1 MFTGI
6 KLKNFKS
13 LVDFEVKFPRNR
25 KLVIIYGENGV
36 GKSNFIDAFS
46 ILRKLVTG
54 RPFDVDDFLELAN
67 LKFNHGL
74 SNIDMD
80 AEVITDLFKTS
91 NLKRIIESCK
101 TINSEGENM
110 VLSFDFTLRG
120 KKGSYIIETD
130 DNRLISERLEYVY
143 NKQIVEFFN
152 VNNDEIHLNEKVIK
166 NKEYYE
172 ELINNCEKY
181 WGKNTL
187 TSMIFKDIQSK
198 NDKYMSKSL
207 TKNMTEIIDYFSSL
221 NISVSGQILFPGLH
235 LGEGITQMSN
245 QAELDKNEKIL
256 DDIFTRLYPDI
267 KQVYYKKE
275 IIDDGKI
282 NYKLYFKKLVGNKIL
297 DIDIERESKG
307 TKQVLNITKQILY
320 GLDKQVLIIDE
331 FDTGIHDILAKSMLQ
346 SLYDSL
352 DMQII
357 ITTHNT
363 LLIEAKDLCKNAYV
377 LTHNIDGSKDMIAI
391 SDFEKRIHSNLNIR
405 DRYLRGMYGGV
416 PIPLDIDF
424 SDYKDADQEDC

>member
-1 MFTGI
+1 MFTRI

-13 LVDFEVKFPRNR
+13 LLDFEVEFNKNR
-25 KLVIIYGENGV
+25 KLILIYGENGV

-46 ILRKLVTG
+46 SLRKLVTG
-54 RPFDVDDFLELAN
+54 RPFDVDDFLELTN
-67 LKFNHGL
+67 LKLQHDI
-74 SNIDMD
+74 SIDVD
-80 AEVITDLFKTS
+80 AEVITDLFKMS
-91 NLKRIIESCK
+91 NLKRIIEACK

-110 VLSFDFTLRG
+110 LLSFDFVVRG
-120 KKGSYIIETD
+120 KKGFYSIETD
-130 DNRLISERLEYVY
+130 DNGIVSERLEYVY
-143 NKQIVEFFN
+143 SKKNVEFFN
-152 VNNDEIHLNEKVIK
+152 INNDKIFINKNIIK
-166 NKEYYE
+166 NGDYYE
-172 ELINNCEKY
+172 ELINSCEKY

-187 TSMIFKDIQSK
+187 MSIIFKDMHLK

-207 TKNMTEIIDYFSSL
+207 TKNMIEVIEYLSNL
-221 NISVSGQILFPGLH
+221 NISVSGQVLFPGLF
-235 LGEGITQMSN
+235 LDGGNIPMSN
-245 QAELDKNEKIL
+245 QEELDKNEKIL

-267 KQVYYKKE
+267 KQVYYQKE
-275 IIDDGKI
+275 IIDDVRIK
-282 NYKLYFKKLVGNKIL
+282 YKLYFKKLVGNKIL
-297 DIDIERESKG
+297 DIVIDRESKG
-307 TKQVLNITKQILY
+307 TKQVLNLMQQILY

-352 DMQII
+352 DTQII

-363 LLIEAKDLCKNAYV
+363 LLIESKDLCKNAYV

-391 SDFEKRIHSNLNIR
+391 SDFEKRLHSNLNIR

-424 SDYKDADQEDC
+424 SDYRDTNQEDC

>member
-152 VNNDEIHLNEKVIK
+152 VNNDEI
-166 NKEYYE
+166 
-172 ELINNCEKY
+172 
-181 WGKNTL
+181 
-187 TSMIFKDIQSK
+187 
-198 NDKYMSKSL
+198 
-207 TKNMTEIIDYFSSL
+207 
-221 NISVSGQILFPGLH
+221 
-235 LGEGITQMSN
+235 
-245 QAELDKNEKIL
+245 
-256 DDIFTRLYPDI
+256 
-267 KQVYYKKE
+267 
-275 IIDDGKI
+275 
-282 NYKLYFKKLVGNKIL
+282 
-297 DIDIERESKG
+297 
-307 TKQVLNITKQILY
+307 
-320 GLDKQVLIIDE
+320 
-331 FDTGIHDILAKSMLQ
+331 
-346 SLYDSL
+346 
-352 DMQII
+352 
-357 ITTHNT
+357 
-363 LLIEAKDLCKNAYV
+363 
-377 LTHNIDGSKDMIAI
+377 
-391 SDFEKRIHSNLNIR
+391 
-405 DRYLRGMYGGV
+405 YL
-416 PIPLDIDF
+416 IPLFIK
-424 SDYKDADQEDC
+424 YVDQQV

>member
-91 NLKRIIESCK
+91 NLKRIIESYK

-152 VNNDEIHLNEKVIK
+152 VNNDKIHLNEKVIK

-207 TKNMTEIIDYFSSL
+207 TKNMIEIIDYFSSL

-424 SDYKDADQEDC
+424 SDYSDANLEDC